1 MALTNSNPLRRIF
14 LRFNPTASIF
24 ARVFIWFWF
33 ATVILIATTAYLARQ
48 VFFEL
53 EIHDIDPPQLVELSM
68 IEQDINKYFVSL
80 NAGPLSTEQKAQA
93 LYEYSVDN
101 KIFLIALPVHEQLPA
116 SSENFGLERSSEL
129 NTSDDLDLIAL
140 PPPVI
145 PSNIQLQI
153 FRNQQELKRFDTSSA
168 AYYGPLNL
176 TIGDERFLVF
186 RAVPKPLAWFVSA
199 NQYSP
204 KLLAVLSVLLSG
216 LFCFALVRTLV
227 KPVKDLQEATS
238 QMANGQLNYRIP
250 EGKLSK
256 DELGELGRQ
265 FNTMAARIEQQ
276 ILVQKRLLADISH
289 ELKTPL
295 ARQSIALDLIHQQ
308 NKQAT
313 HKGSTNYT
321 VDNEHLQRIEKEN
334 KLINEMISSLLT
346 LSRQELGQTR
356 QRDVFQIDAMLQDL
370 VDDAAYENASITVSF
385 DNHERQICLFNANR
399 QLLSSGLENILRNGL
414 KYAKSFV
421 LVSLRQQENTLKI
434 TIEDDGCGV
443 AEADLNN
450 IFKPFVRVSK
460 ARDRISGG
468 AGLGLAI
475 AQKAIDAMKG
485 HIEATNNKYGGLTVS
500 VVLPNDLDAECDCS
514 PRQQRGRG

>member
-1 MALTNSNPLRRIF
+1 MALISTHKFSQILRRI
-14 LRFNPTASIF
+14 NPSASIF

-33 ATVILIATTAYLARQ
+33 ATIILIATTAYLARQ

-53 EIHDIDPPQLVELSM
+53 EIHDIDPSQLLELSM
-68 IEQDINKYFVSL
+68 IEQDLNKYFQSL
-80 NAGPLSTEQKAQA
+80 DAESLDPNQKAKA
-93 LYEYSVDN
+93 LFEYSTDN
-101 KIFLIALPVHEQLPA
+101 KIFLIALPAQDPLQA
-116 SSENFGLERSSEL
+116 LSNSLERDLAGEL
-129 NTSDDLDLIAL
+129 NASINLDLIAL

-153 FRNQQELKRFDTSSA
+153 FKNQQELKRFDTSSA

-176 TIGDERFLVF
+176 SIGDERFLVF

-199 NQYSP
+199 NQNSP
-204 KLLAVLSVLLSG
+204 KFLALLSVLLSG
-216 LFCFALVRTLV
+216 VFCFALVRTLL
-227 KPVKDLQEATS
+227 KPIKGLQEATS
-238 QMANGQLNYRIP
+238 QMANGQLNYRMQ
-250 EGKLSK
+250 ETKLGK

-276 ILVQKRLLADISH
+276 MLAQKRLLADISH

-308 NKQAT
+308 KDQAQQILAAD
-313 HKGSTNYT
+313 SISY
-321 VDNEHLQRIEKEN
+321 DEHLQRIEKEN
-334 KLINEMISSLLT
+334 KLINEMIGSLLT
-346 LSRQELGQTR
+346 LSRQELDETR
-356 QRDVFQIDAMLQDL
+356 QQEVFQIGVVIQDL
-370 VDDAAYENASITVSF
+370 VDDAAYENTRITVSF
-385 DNHERQICLFNANR
+385 DNHLSQALLLNTNR

-421 LVSLRQQENTLKI
+421 LVSLRQEGKTLNI

-443 AEADLNN
+443 EEEELSN

-485 HIEATNNKYGGLTVS
+485 DIEANNNEYGGLTVS
-500 VVLPNDLDAECDCS
+500 VILPIDLSVEFENSAAVL
-514 PRQQRGRG
+514 